1 MRSKRSQPRPRPRPN
16 ALAIAAVLAVAIF
29 PLACRRGRRAFR
41 ISGTIAIQERFQPAA
56 RDSKRTLVILL
67 KNGGGVPVAAAR
79 IVNPIFP
86 MTFSLGPRDLI
97 LPLSASDEPLW
108 LEAQLTDKNRL
119 VPPGKGDLV
128 GTLPEP
134 VHSGDA
140 GLYLK
145 INRKL

>member
-1 MRSKRSQPRPRPRPN
+1 M
-16 ALAIAAVLAVAIF
+16 V
-29 PLACRRGRRAFR
+29 
-41 ISGTIAIQERFQPAA
+41 
-56 RDSKRTLVILL
+56 

-86 MTFSLGPRDLI
+86 VTFSLGPRDLI

-119 VPPGKGDLV
+119 SPPEKNDLI
-128 GTLPEP
+128 GTLPDP
-134 VHSGDA
+134 VHSGDT

-145 INRKL
+145 ISRRL